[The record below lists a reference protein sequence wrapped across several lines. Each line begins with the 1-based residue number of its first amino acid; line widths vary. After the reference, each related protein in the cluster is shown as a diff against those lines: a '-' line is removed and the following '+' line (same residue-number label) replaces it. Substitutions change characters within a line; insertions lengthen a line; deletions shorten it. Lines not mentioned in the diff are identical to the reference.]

1 MWTSYVNI
9 IYKNITCENQ
19 ESSHVKS
26 YSNLHMWTSYTELQK
41 WWQHTNHNIT
51 CDYHMWCSHVNLICE
66 YHMWVSYTKFD
77 IWISHVNITYKNITY
92 EHRWTSHTISHDNFH
107 IWISYADIHIQKF
120 ICEYHMWTSYSETS
134 YVNIS
139 KVHIWNHIWCVYV
152 PKKKRTPLTTW
163 KSFYHMWTS
172 YVSIIFRAHAW
183 T

>member
-51 CDYHMWCSHVNLICE
+51 CDYHMFVSHVSLICG
-66 YHMWVSYTKFD
+66 YHMWVSYTKFH

-92 EHRWTSHTISHDNFH
+92 EHRWTSHTKSHIQTNKLRPTGLGIQATTARVDMRFARSASGQSVFYNFTYEISHT
-107 IWISYADIHIQKF
+107 K
-120 ICEYHMWTSYSETS
+120 
-134 YVNIS
+134 
-139 KVHIWNHIWCVYV
+139 
-152 PKKKRTPLTTW
+152 
-163 KSFYHMWTS
+163 
-172 YVSIIFRAHAW
+172 
-183 T
+183 